1 MGDGE
6 EGADGVG
13 VEVVVEGKEGG
24 SLVFENSGF
33 YFGVSGVD
41 DFDTQLLRLA
51 LQWKRRFARGAEVV
65 YGDGVARSDVKPWRF
80 AGGAEEV
87 GCAPGFGAD
96 ASALGGAF
104 VAV

>member
-1 MGDGE
+1 MRDE
-6 EGADGVG
+6 KDAADGPG
-13 VEVVVEGKEGG
+13 VEVVVQDKEVG
-24 SLVFENSGF
+24 SSVFENSAF
-33 YFGVSGVD
+33 HFGVSGVD
-41 DFDTQLLRLA
+41 DSDTQRLRLA
-51 LQWKRRFARGAEVV
+51 LQLKRRFARGAEVV